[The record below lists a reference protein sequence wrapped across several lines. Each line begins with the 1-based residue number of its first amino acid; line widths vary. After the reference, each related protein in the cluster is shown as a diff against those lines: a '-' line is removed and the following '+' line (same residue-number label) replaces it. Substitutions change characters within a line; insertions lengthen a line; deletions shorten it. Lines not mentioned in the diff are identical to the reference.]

1 MDFPHRIA
9 ETFLELRRAAT
20 IRGAL
25 ERLTSRALSD
35 LGITRED
42 VPHIARVGARMAP
55 RGASYVEIV
64 AEARDRRLQS
74 PTLAAR
80 FVGAAKWVQSTTAA
94 TGLGRW
100 LALELVWWRAYRR
113 IHGELA
119 TYSDR
124 ELMADLRLSRS
135 DIDGIAVEGADAA
148 QVEFVRAHPAHRRY
162 ENLAPGLAASSG
174 RQLPAD

>member
-42 VPHIARVGARMAP
+42 MPHIARVGARMAP

-64 AEARDRRLQS
+64 AEARDRPRPLAGAGARLV
-74 PTLAAR
+74 A
-80 FVGAAKWVQSTTAA
+80 
-94 TGLGRW
+94 GLSAHSRRTRHILRSRTDGR
-100 LALELVWWRAYRR
+100 
-113 IHGELA
+113 
-119 TYSDR
+119 
-124 ELMADLRLSRS
+124 
-135 DIDGIAVEGADAA
+135 
-148 QVEFVRAHPAHRRY
+148 PAPEPIGH
-162 ENLAPGLAASSG
+162 
-174 RQLPAD
+174 